1 MTCKLTSFIIIMH
14 AGLQLKDHILVKLD
28 NGIVQKA
35 NCIVYIY
42 ICGCNSSNIC
52 YVYTVVFGIWQGMKF
67 HGQNS
72 EGLPLDMGA
81 RASNRCLLVQV
92 RPAISNGEDA

>member
-1 MTCKLTSFIIIMH
+1 MLEF
-14 AGLQLKDHILVKLD
+14 LQLKDHILVKLD
-28 NGIVQKA
+28 NDIVQKA
-35 NCIVYIY
+35 NCTVYE
-42 ICGCNSSNIC
+42 CGCNSSNIC

-81 RASNRCLLVQV
+81 RASNTCLLVQV
-92 RPAISNGEDA
+92 WPAISNGEHA